1 MDHFLIQDS
10 EVFPV
15 LEAKPEADL
24 PAGHHCSCERPP
36 FLLLFPESPFPPLFY
51 SARMGT
57 IMWNDGCLPLPAQS
71 FCCCCHPKSPCGIPF
86 LLLGSPPYWESHRL
100 PWWNRRVP
108 ATASWC
114 PELELAMF
122 LFQKQRWTWWWDFM
136 VLLMDCYTP
145 GTTKNEVRSILGV
158 GSESN
163 HNVSRANWLLI
174 CQ

>member
-24 PAGHHCSCERPP
+24 PAEHHCSCERPP

-57 IMWNDGCLPLPAQS
+57 ISCEMMDVCRCLK
-71 FCCCCHPKSPCGIPF
+71 PKASVAAVTPSLLWDPF
-86 LLLGSPPYWESHRL
+86 LLFGIPTLLLPVWTTMVEQESPSNCFL
-100 PWWNRRVP
+100 V
-108 ATASWC
+108 SWVGTC
-114 PELELAMF
+114 HV

-145 GTTKNEVRSILGV
+145 GTKWVKEAFWGLAQNLTTMFLGQID
-158 GSESN
+158 S
-163 HNVSRANWLLI
+163 
-174 CQ
+174 